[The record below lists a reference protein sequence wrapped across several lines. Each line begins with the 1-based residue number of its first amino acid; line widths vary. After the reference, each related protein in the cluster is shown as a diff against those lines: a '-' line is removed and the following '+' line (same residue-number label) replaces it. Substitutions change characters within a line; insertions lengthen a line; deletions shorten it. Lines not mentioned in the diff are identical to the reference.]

1 LFGQV
6 EPATTIFSSPLLLFT
21 HASMTPVAAALA
33 RPIVVVPMSA
43 TTSAMTIPGLLL
55 RSPRTSDF
63 SDPMTPA
70 LPKGGLSAQRPLAS
84 RRTVRVGLSMD
95 CVWLMS
101 IARGRVGSKELDAI

>member
-43 TTSAMTIPGLLL
+43 ATRVMTMPGLLL
-55 RSPRTSDF
+55 RSPRTTDLK
-63 SDPMTPA
+63 DLMTP
-70 LPKGGLSAQRPLAS
+70 PFP
-84 RRTVRVGLSMD
+84 
-95 CVWLMS
+95 
-101 IARGRVGSKELDAI
+101 